1 MEERITADPAICGG
15 EACVK
20 GTRVPVYVVLDFLGA
35 GDSIED
41 VLKEYPQLEREDVLA
56 CIRYASQ
63 LAKEEI
69 EVLEPLQKC

>member
-1 MEERITADPAICGG
+1 MEKRITADPAVCGG

-41 VLKEYPQLEREDVLA
+41 ILKEYPQLEREDVLA

-69 EVLEPLQKC
+69 GVLEPLHEC